1 MRLYKVDPVL
11 HNHSHVAVAFSIYV
25 CHNMTEIR
33 FTKSARKH
41 RVGRARAVYVVE
53 HAYAVVRQTRPD
65 RSEVV
70 MFLGDDN
77 TGRALEVGAVE
88 ASENLLLV
96 IHVMDLRE
104 KFRNSYEQGKREV

>member
-1 MRLYKVDPVL
+1 
-11 HNHSHVAVAFSIYV
+11 
-25 CHNMTEIR
+25 MTEIR

-53 HAYAVVRQTRPD
+53 HAYAVIRQTRPD
-65 RSEVV
+65 QSEVV
-70 MFLGDDN
+70 MFLGDDD

-88 ASENLLLV
+88 VHEDLLLV

-104 KFRNSYEQGKREV
+104 KFRGSYEQGKREV